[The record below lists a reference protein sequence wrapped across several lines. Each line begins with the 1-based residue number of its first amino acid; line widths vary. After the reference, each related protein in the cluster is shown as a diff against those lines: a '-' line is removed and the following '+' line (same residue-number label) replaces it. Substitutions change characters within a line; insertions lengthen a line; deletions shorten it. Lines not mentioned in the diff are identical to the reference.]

1 MKVVIGPAQDGIG
14 LYVGRL
20 AAEIPHLAAR
30 VAFANEAAAAAH
42 RVGVRRP
49 GEPGA
54 TKEDEH
60 NRRTHDD
67 HYAAAPMNCQ

>member
-1 MKVVIGPAQDGIG
+1 MG

-20 AAEIPHLAAR
+20 AAEIAHLAAR
-30 VAFANEAAAAAH
+30 VAVANQPAAAAH

-54 TKEDEH
+54 TKEDATQPSH
-60 NRRTHDD
+60 
-67 HYAAAPMNCQ
+67 A